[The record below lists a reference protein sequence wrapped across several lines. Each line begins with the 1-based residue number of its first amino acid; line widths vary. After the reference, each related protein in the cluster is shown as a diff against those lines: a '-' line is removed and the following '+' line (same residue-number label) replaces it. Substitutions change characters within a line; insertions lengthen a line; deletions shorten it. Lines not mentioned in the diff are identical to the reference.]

1 LTQVLGIRGQWGDL
15 LLAPKLVPEQFGKS
29 GQVVAQLDFAGK
41 RLKVTYF
48 NRARKPYGKYKIES
62 VLLHGRSM
70 PAPAEASSKVLI
82 RRADL
87 QAISAPEID
96 ITLSLA

>member
-1 LTQVLGIRGQWGDL
+1 
-15 LLAPKLVPEQFGKS
+15 
-29 GQVVAQLDFAGK
+29 
-41 RLKVTYF
+41 
-48 NRARKPYGKYKIES
+48 
-62 VLLHGRSM
+62 M